1 MATVNTSWVSP
12 TSATLDKATGATI
25 DEAMTDGWSSDLYHL
40 GGAQG
45 YIGVRAYN
53 VSPQSVADATA
64 VALSLNAEQFDHDP
78 NGSIHDAGGV
88 PVSNTAV
95 TIRTTGVYHLTG
107 FVRFSPN
114 TTGVRSASF
123 RISGATTITQDL
135 RDPTSGGNTTD
146 IAIATA
152 YLITTPDYVELVVYQ
167 SSGGALNV
175 DSCALTV
182 VKA

>member
-123 RISGATTITQDL
+123 RISGATKTSAT
-135 RDPTSGGNTTD
+135 RPAGATPRTSRSRPPTSSPRPTTWSWWSTSPR
-146 IAIATA
+146 AAPSTW
-152 YLITTPDYVELVVYQ
+152 TP
-167 SSGGALNV
+167 AP
-175 DSCALTV
+175 
-182 VKA
+182 